1 MSTFTQTLATPS
13 TAQRRRTRSM
23 TSTGETHF
31 DLGTGSMA
39 TRRASPAPEQEDNR
53 LTDDTDPLRDPFA
66 EANSH
71 LDELGEQTQE
81 ELALI
86 LEEEEKQTRERA
98 CQDTI
103 ARIRELRAIRNNN
116 PGAHSTPNLNPKG
129 KAPLYG
135 AHYPRTYFTTPVAGR
150 RTGNPFGGE
159 GGGGGGEP
167 DDDGNGSN
175 NGDGNNGNPSP

>member
-23 TSTGETHF
+23 TSIRETQL

-39 TRRASPAPEQEDNR
+39 TRRDSPVPEQEDDR
-53 LTDDTDPLRDPFA
+53 FTDESDPLQDPFA

-86 LEEEEKQTRERA
+86 LEEEEKQTRERER
-98 CQDTI
+98 QDTI
-103 ARIRELRAIRNNN
+103 AWIRALRAIRNNN

-135 AHYPRTYFTTPVAGR
+135 RHYFTTPMVGR
-150 RTGNPFGGE
+150 RAGTPFGGE
-159 GGGGGGEP
+159 GGGGGGDP
-167 DDDGNGSN
+167 DDDGSN
-175 NGDGNNGNPSP
+175 DGDG

>member
-13 TAQRRRTRSM
+13 TAQCHRTRSM
-23 TSTGETHF
+23 ASTRETQL

-53 LTDDTDPLRDPFA
+53 LTDESDPLRDPFA

-86 LEEEEKQTRERA
+86 LEEEEKQTREREH
-98 CQDTI
+98 QDMI
-103 ARIRELRAIRNNN
+103 ARCR
-116 PGAHSTPNLNPKG
+116 
-129 KAPLYG
+129 
-135 AHYPRTYFTTPVAGR
+135 GR
-150 RTGNPFGGE
+150 I
-159 GGGGGGEP
+159 
-167 DDDGNGSN
+167 
-175 NGDGNNGNPSP
+175 